1 MTRPKLP
8 ISDSGMSNSLRVV
21 VLFVIALLALL
32 VTLTATARPPAAEDA
47 GREDVDMNWK
57 QQLKDLASRGLF
69 LAEDASDNTRH
80 RLQRRFNVARAQY
93 IAAYS
98 GYANERQLWIRGRLL
113 ADPPIS
119 AATGEE
125 SWWHNFRATLQRWES
140 DEVAAAEIELRHGDE
155 RRTVVTD
162 AEGYYAARFDR
173 DAGHDA
179 PLEVEARY
187 TANGTDLSATHRV
200 FAPVRRA
207 QYLIISD
214 MDDTVLHTGIT
225 NLWTAARL
233 TFLGNA
239 KTRKPLPG
247 VAGLY
252 RALSAGSNGAVRN
265 PVFYVSNSGWN
276 LYDLLRHFIEINDLP
291 DGPILLRDLGLND
304 RDRSS
309 RTHKSETIRRIL
321 ARYPSLPAV
330 LIGDSG
336 QHDAELYADV
346 AESFPGRILA
356 IYIRDVDP
364 GVESPYDA
372 KVDAVFDGFS
382 GAEVPMVRA
391 EDSRAFAEHMQSLGL
406 LPDAS
411 SAPVAGSAIRDEQ
424 RGRIGR

>member
-1 MTRPKLP
+1 MTGPTLP
-8 ISDSGMSNSLRVV
+8 VYDKGLSNSVRLV
-21 VLFVIALLALL
+21 VLLVIALLASL
-32 VTLTATARPPAAEDA
+32 VTLTAAERPPVAKDPRTD
-47 GREDVDMNWK
+47 GVHMNWK
-57 QQLKDLASRGLF
+57 QQLKDIASHGLF
-69 LAEDASDNTRH
+69 LAERASDNSRH
-80 RLQRRFNVARAQY
+80 RLYRRFDVSRAQQ

-98 GYANERQLWIRGRLL
+98 GYANEHQLWVRGRLL
-113 ADPPIS
+113 ANPPLS

-125 SWWHNFRATLQRWES
+125 SWWQNLRATLQRFES
-140 DEVAAAEIELRHGDE
+140 DESPAAEIELRHGNE
-155 RRTVVTD
+155 QRTVVTD
-162 AEGYYAARFDR
+162 DEGYYAARFER
-173 DAGHDA
+173 NATRSS
-179 PLEVEARY
+179 PLEVEATY
-187 TANGTDLSATHRV
+187 VTAGVDLSATHRV

-247 VAGLY
+247 AAGLY
-252 RALSAGSNGAVRN
+252 RALSAGSNGVVRN

-291 DGPILLRDLGLND
+291 AGPLLLRDLGLND
-304 RDRSS
+304 RQRSS
-309 RTHKSETIRRIL
+309 RTHKSDTIRRIL
-321 ARYPSLPAV
+321 KRYPSFPAV

-336 QHDAELYADV
+336 QHDAALYADI
-346 AESFPGRILA
+346 AASFPGRILG

-364 GVESPYDA
+364 GVDSPYDR

-382 GAEVPMVRA
+382 GTEVPMVRA
-391 EDSRAFAEHMQSLGL
+391 EDSRAFAEHMQSIGL

-424 RGRIGR
+424 RGRTGQ

>member
-1 MTRPKLP
+1 MMRPTSP
-8 ISDSGMSNSLRVV
+8 VDDSGMSNSLRVL
-21 VLFVIALLALL
+21 VLLVIALLALL
-32 VTLTATARPPAAEDA
+32 VTLTAMARPPAAEPTRRD
-47 GREDVDMNWK
+47 DVDMDWK
-57 QQLKDLASRGLF
+57 QQLKELASRGLF
-69 LAEDASDNTRH
+69 LAEQAGDNSRH
-80 RLQRRFNVARAQY
+80 RLQRRLDVSRAQH

-98 GYANERQLWIRGRLL
+98 GYANERQLWVRGRLL
-113 ADPPIS
+113 ADPPLTN
-119 AATGEE
+119 ATGEE
-125 SWWHNFRATLQRWES
+125 SWWQNFRATLQRWES
-140 DEVAAAEIELRHGDE
+140 DEVAAAKIELRHGDE

-162 AEGYYAARFDR
+162 AEGYYKARFDR
-173 DAGHDA
+173 DAEHGA
-179 PLEVEARY
+179 PLEVEAAY
-187 TANGTDLSATHRV
+187 TATGIDLSATHRV

-291 DGPILLRDLGLND
+291 AGPLLLRDLGLND
-304 RDRSS
+304 RHRSS

-336 QHDAELYADV
+336 QHDAELYAV
-346 AESFPGRILA
+346 IAESFPGRVLA

-382 GAEVPMVRA
+382 GAKVPMVRA

-406 LPDAS
+406 LPDAA

-424 RGRIGR
+424 RERTGQ